1 MGCLESIAECVIFKC
16 IDRATVDAFYS
27 AAIEAGAKDNGKP
40 GIRAHY
46 HAHYYGAFV
55 IVSASVGSS
64 DVVFADPEDITGSYW
79 Q

>member
-1 MGCLESIAECVIFKC
+1 M
-16 IDRATVDAFYS
+16 DAFYN
-27 AAIEAGAKDNGKP
+27 AAIEAGARDNGKP

-55 IVSASVGSS
+55 IVSGFAASSV
-64 DVVFADPEDITGSYW
+64 VVFADLDNTSGSCG